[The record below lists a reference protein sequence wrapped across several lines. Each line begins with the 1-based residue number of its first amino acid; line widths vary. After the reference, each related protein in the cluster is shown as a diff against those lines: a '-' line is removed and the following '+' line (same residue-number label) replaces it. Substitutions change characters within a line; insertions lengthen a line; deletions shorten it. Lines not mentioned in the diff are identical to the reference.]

1 MNDIQKR
8 FLMFLI
14 GCIGARSLFVYI
26 ARTAPSSYLPYLGW
40 TAMLPAIGFT
50 YIYLTNSRQT
60 GAEVQGGKIWWNS
73 LRPVHA
79 ILYALFAYNA
89 INKNTTA
96 WMYLLIDVVLGLIS
110 FLIYHYTQGN
120 FSKLI

>member
-26 ARTAPSSYLPYLGW
+26 ARTTPSSYLPYLGW
-40 TAMLPAIGFT
+40 TAMLPVIGFT

-60 GAEVQGGKIWWNS
+60 GPEVQGGKIWWNS
-73 LRPVHA
+73 LRPIHA